1 MDPKPKSQTI
11 PRCQKPGM
19 AEVVDGQ
26 TYYAHKQTVEFGQ
39 ETVNFG
45 FKYCPEPP
53 KRKAKAAK

>member
-1 MDPKPKSQTI
+1 
-11 PRCQKPGM
+11 M